1 MDHRR
6 PHHDFLHPRVCRD
19 GAEVRKGQRRR
30 RLCRGDRRAALRLLS
45 RLVHDHHLL
54 SDSDRDPGLAHCAVY
69 AGLSHLLLAG
79 SADAD
84 PGGGGWLRHRAGVH
98 GADDG
103 VSGVRLCHK
112 RPVTEAGG
120 EISGGDHGDQAD
132 PPWPDGGGR
141 HPGGS
146 AGTESYAGQQFCH
159 RLRFSG
165 RHASGISRR
174 R

>member
-54 SDSDRDPGLAHCAVY
+54 SDPDRDPRLAHGTVY
-69 AGLSHLLLAG
+69 AGFSHVLLAG

-84 PGGGGWLRHRAGVH
+84 PGVGGRLRQRAGVH

-103 VSGVRLCHK
+103 LSGVRLCHQC
-112 RPVTEAGG
+112 PVTEAGG
-120 EISGGDHGDQAD
+120 KVSGSHHGDQAD
-132 PPWPDGGGR
+132 PAGSDGSGR
-141 HPGGS
+141 HSGGS

-159 RLRFSG
+159 RLRGSLP
-165 RHASGISRR
+165 RPSIPN
-174 R
+174 